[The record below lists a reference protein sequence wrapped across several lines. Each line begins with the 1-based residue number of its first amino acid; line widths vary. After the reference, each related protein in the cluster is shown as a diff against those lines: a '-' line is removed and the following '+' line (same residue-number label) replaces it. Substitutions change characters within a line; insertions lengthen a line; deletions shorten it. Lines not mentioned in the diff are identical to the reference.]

1 MKKSEESFMSA
12 ILSLGFGYLVGCM
25 NPAALVA
32 RQTKTDLTK
41 KGTGNLGA
49 TNTAL
54 VLGRKAGWFVL
65 IFDMLKSVLSYKA
78 ARILFPHFRLAGLV
92 AGLGVLLGHCFPFNM
107 GFVGGKGLASF
118 GGLVLA
124 EDPLVFC
131 VLLALGLIVAWN
143 LNYGVYL
150 AVTATVLFPIAIW
163 LRTGDAGITLMT
175 LAASALIFAM
185 HWRNL
190 LRALRHEDP
199 ISAKG
204 GFKQIFGKEK

>member
-1 MKKSEESFMSA
+1 MSA
-12 ILSLGFGYLVGCM
+12 ILSLGLGYLVGCM

-32 RQTKTDLTK
+32 RQTKVDLTK

-65 IFDMLKSVLSYKA
+65 LFDMLKSILSYKLEKL
-78 ARILFPHFRLAGLV
+78 LFPHLKLAGLI

-124 EDPLVFC
+124 ADPLVFC
-131 VLLALGLIVAWN
+131 VLLALGLVLAWQ

-150 AVTATVLFPIAIW
+150 AVTATVLFPIAMW
-163 LRTGDAGITLMT
+163 LRSGDVGNTVMT
-175 LAASALIFAM
+175 ALCSGLIFAM

-190 LRALRHEDP
+190 MRAIRKEDP
-199 ISAKG
+199 ISARDGLK
-204 GFKQIFGKEK
+204 KIFGTQE

>member
-1 MKKSEESFMSA
+1 MSA
-12 ILSLGFGYLVGCM
+12 ILSLGLGYLVGCM

-32 RQTKTDLTK
+32 RQTKVDLTK

-65 IFDMLKSVLSYKA
+65 LFDMLKSILSYKLA
-78 ARILFPHFRLAGLV
+78 KLLFPHLKLAGLI

-124 EDPLVFC
+124 ADPLVFC
-131 VLLALGLIVAWN
+131 VLLALGLVLAWQ

-150 AVTATVLFPIAIW
+150 AVTATVLFPIAMW
-163 LRTGDAGITLMT
+163 LRSGDVGITVMT
-175 LAASALIFAM
+175 ALCSGLIFAM

-190 LRALRHEDP
+190 MRAIRKEDP
-199 ISAKG
+199 ISARDGLK
-204 GFKQIFGKEK
+204 KIFGTQE